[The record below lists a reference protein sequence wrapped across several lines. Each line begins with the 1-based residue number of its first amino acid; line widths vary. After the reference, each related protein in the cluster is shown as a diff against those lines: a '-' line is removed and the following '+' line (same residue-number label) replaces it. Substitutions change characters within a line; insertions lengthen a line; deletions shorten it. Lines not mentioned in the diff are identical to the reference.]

1 MNIENRMQ
9 QRNQDKPIFVI
20 IRNIS
25 KEMIDE
31 QSD

>member
-9 QRNQDKPIFVI
+9 QRNQDKPTFVF

>member
-9 QRNQDKPIFVI
+9 QRNQDKPIFVF

>member
-1 MNIENRMQ
+1 MNIENRMR
-9 QRNQDKPIFVI
+9 QRNQDKPIFVF